1 MLVLRSSNGDER
13 FERALNGLRK
23 DVDAKTLWQA
33 ACAPYRRVFGSVYRT
48 GWFGPFG
55 FILRPDTTDI
65 TPGELEQ
72 LKAEELLAV
81 GRVDR
86 VGGPIIVAFGN
97 PRVGREC
104 VERLYKISGRHEWRR
119 GEEP

>member
-23 DVDAKTLWQA
+23 DVDANTLWQA
-33 ACAPYRRVFGSVYRT
+33 ACAPYRRVLGSVYRT

-55 FILRPDTTDI
+55 FILRPDTTYI

-72 LKAEELLAV
+72 LKAEEVLAV
-81 GRVDR
+81 ERVDLI
-86 VGGPIIVAFGN
+86 GGPIIVAFGN
-97 PRVGREC
+97 PKVGREC
-104 VERLYKISGRHEWRR
+104 VKRLSTLSGRFEWRH